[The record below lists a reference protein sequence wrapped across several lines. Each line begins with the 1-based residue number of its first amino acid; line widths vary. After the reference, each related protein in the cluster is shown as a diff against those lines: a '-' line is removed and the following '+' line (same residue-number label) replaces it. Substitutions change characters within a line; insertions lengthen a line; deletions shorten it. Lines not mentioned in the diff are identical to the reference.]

1 MDFIQNFSSAVV
13 GALLA
18 SGVFK
23 LLLEK
28 SLTASLTRILKE
40 REIAGHAEL
49 DYRQKQV
56 EEFYGPIFSYLEAN
70 KVIYPL
76 WLSGKLTEVNYEI
89 IKMFKAQ
96 NDHITE
102 IITNKAHLIDGERM
116 PEELTAFT
124 TSAKIWNMYCIRQDA
139 PYLPDHVASLPEV
152 KWPDRFEGYIH
163 DKTFELKSRLNELYQ
178 KYQIT

>member
-1 MDFIQNFSSAVV
+1 MDFIQSFSSAVI

-18 SGVFK
+18 SGVLK

-28 SLTASLTRILKE
+28 SLSASLTKVLKE

-49 DYRQKQV
+49 DYRKKQI

-96 NDHITE
+96 NDHIIE
-102 IITNKAHLIDGERM
+102 IITNKAHLIDGEKM

-139 PYLPDHVASLPEV
+139 PFLPDHVANLQEVEWPE
-152 KWPDRFEGYIH
+152 RFERYICG
-163 DKTFELKSRLNELYQ
+163 KTVELKSRLNELYQ
-178 KYQIT
+178 KYRIN